1 MAYESAKIRECVDR
15 AVNHTWSIPEFQRG
29 FVWKATQVR
38 DLAESLW
45 LDYPIGSLLVWN
57 SQKHAEER
65 IVRDAQ
71 RPTLWVVDGQ
81 QRVTA
86 LCILS
91 GRKPY
96 WWPSAEEW
104 EKTLKK
110 YDIRF
115 DIDAKEP
122 PYFLVANAAIRRAKG
137 DRYIKVSNL
146 LVLDIEKEKDQQSLQ
161 QLAKDIKV
169 QGLCDGKDGMEV
181 YAGLDR
187 IRKIRDKDFVTIT
200 TDKELEDVVEIFSR
214 LNSRGTRVT
223 EADIYL
229 GIVAARAPG
238 WVRDTFLP
246 YLKTLADAGF
256 NLNPN
261 LLFRTLTGVGIK
273 KVRFKEIDDKFWD
286 QESIRPHWDRTKE
299 AWKNLVARFREHGI
313 LSNDPMPTEA
323 ALVPLIAVI
332 DKYPKER
339 FEPALYWFL
348 QASRFSRYSGSGTT
362 SLDEDL
368 RDIHDS
374 DSMKAAIQKLL
385 KRFTHDKPLE
395 PEDFLRDYG
404 DSRFGRF
411 ILYLLIYRNKA
422 LDWDES
428 GHRLGF
434 EGLQVLGDFRPQW
447 HHIFPHKYLEGK
459 IAEDKINA
467 LANIAVIGPSINI
480 RISAKDPLSYIQK
493 YKISGNKLTQQF
505 IDEEISEVSIT
516 HYESWLTKRSER
528 LAAASNE
535 FLSQLKSD

>member
-1 MAYESAKIRECVDR
+1 M
-15 AVNHTWSIPEFQRG
+15 
-29 FVWKATQVR
+29 
-38 DLAESLW
+38 
-45 LDYPIGSLLVWN
+45 
-57 SQKHAEER
+57 
-65 IVRDAQ
+65 
-71 RPTLWVVDGQ
+71 
-81 QRVTA
+81 
-86 LCILS
+86 
-91 GRKPY
+91 
-96 WWPSAEEW
+96 
-104 EKTLKK
+104 
-110 YDIRF
+110 
-115 DIDAKEP
+115 
-122 PYFLVANAAIRRAKG
+122 
-137 DRYIKVSNL
+137 
-146 LVLDIEKEKDQQSLQ
+146 
-161 QLAKDIKV
+161 
-169 QGLCDGKDGMEV
+169 
-181 YAGLDR
+181 
-187 IRKIRDKDFVTIT
+187 
-200 TDKELEDVVEIFSR
+200 
-214 LNSRGTRVT
+214 
-223 EADIYL
+223 
-229 GIVAARAPG
+229 
-238 WVRDTFLP
+238 RDTFLP

-323 ALVPLIAVI
+323 ALVPLIALI

-395 PEDFLRDYG
+395 AEDFLRDYG

-459 IAEDKINA
+459 VAEDKINA

-493 YKISGNKLTQQF
+493 YKISRDKLRQQF

-516 HYESWLTKRSER
+516 KICQDAPLGRAGRNGSS
-528 LAAASNE
+528 
-535 FLSQLKSD
+535 